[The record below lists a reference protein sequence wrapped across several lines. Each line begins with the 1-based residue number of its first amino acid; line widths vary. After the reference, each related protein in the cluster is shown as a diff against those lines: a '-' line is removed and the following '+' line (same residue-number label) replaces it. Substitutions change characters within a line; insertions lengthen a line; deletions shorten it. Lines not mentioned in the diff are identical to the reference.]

1 MKAEE
6 LFKGS
11 GESIGLFV
19 CGECRGLYRN
29 KKEAEACCERGCCT
43 RCGKPNDQAIWTRCS
58 ACRLAVAQAL
68 TAERFAKAE
77 KIPAAEFDGWVTDGG
92 YGYWETVDDY
102 LEDCDTDNEPYAAYL
117 WACTA
122 VPFVRINVDGLIE
135 DIERN
140 GYEDF
145 SGPDLNGVDEL
156 EEAIAAFELRNKDT
170 VRYECDYSRAIIL
183 TDGDK
188 ENTNE

>member
-1 MKAEE
+1 MNAEE
-6 LFKGS
+6 LFKGGGKSS
-11 GESIGLFV
+11 GIFA
-19 CGECRGLYRN
+19 CGECSNLYRN
-29 KKEAEACCERGCCT
+29 KNVAEVCCEGKTCT
-43 RCGKPNDQAIWTRCS
+43 RCGKLNEHSIWSLCD
-58 ACRLAVAQAL
+58 ACLLVKAQDREAKRL
-68 TAERFAKAE
+68 AKAE
-77 KIPAAEFDGWVTDGG
+77 KTPATEYGGWVTDGAD
-92 YGYWETVDDY
+92 GYWETVDYY
-102 LEDCDTDNEPYAAYL
+102 LEDCDTNDEPYAAYL

-170 VRYECDYSRAIIL
+170 VRYECDYSRAIII

-188 ENTNE
+188 GVT